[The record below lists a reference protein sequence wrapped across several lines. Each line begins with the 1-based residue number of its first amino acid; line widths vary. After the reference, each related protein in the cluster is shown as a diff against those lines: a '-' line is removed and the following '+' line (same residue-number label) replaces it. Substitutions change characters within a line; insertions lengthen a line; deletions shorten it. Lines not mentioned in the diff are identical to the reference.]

1 MTSQPVIGLSE
12 FFFTGITFE
21 PMYNADSYSIPGGW
35 IQIKTIEMHT
45 AGEPLRVILD
55 GFPEIQGTRVLDYRR
70 FIQEHY
76 DHLRTALMFE
86 PRGHA
91 DMYGVIVTPSQ
102 VADFGVVFIHN
113 EGYSTMCGHATLAIA
128 KLAVEAG
135 WVETV
140 TPVTKITIEAPCGI
154 LTAFVHVDAGK
165 VTQVRFLNVPSFVAA
180 MDQSISLPK
189 FGTIRYDLAYGGAFY
204 AFVDAQQFNLKLNSD
219 HYQELIDLGMQIK
232 RAVASAQ
239 TIAHPEE
246 ADLSFLYGTIFID
259 RPESTDAHSRNV
271 CIFAEGEVDRS
282 PTGSGVSAR
291 IAIHHARGE
300 VALNEAIP
308 IESILGTTFDCKVAE
323 VVDYHGI
330 NAVIPEVAGDAYVT
344 GKNIFTI
351 DPNDPLKDGFIFR

>member
-1 MTSQPVIGLSE
+1 
-12 FFFTGITFE
+12 
-21 PMYNADSYSIPGGW
+21 
-35 IQIKTIEMHT
+35 MHT

-76 DHLRTALMFE
+76 DHLRTALMLE

-135 WVETV
+135 WVKAEA
-140 TPVTKITIEAPCGI
+140 PVTKITIEAPCGV
-154 LTAFVHVDAGK
+154 LTAFVHMEDKK

-180 MDQSISLPK
+180 MDQKVTMPEY
-189 FGTIRYDLAYGGAFY
+189 GTISYDLAYGGAYY
-204 AFVDAQQFNLKLNSD
+204 AFVDARQFNLKLNAD
-219 HYQELIDLGMQIK
+219 HYQQLIDLGTQIK
-232 RAVASAQ
+232 QAVNSVQ

-259 RPESTDAHSRNV
+259 RPESALAHSRNV
-271 CIFAEGEVDRS
+271 CVFAEGEVDRS

-291 IAIHHARGE
+291 VAIHHARGE
-300 VALNEAIP
+300 VGLNETIT
-308 IESILGTTFDCKVAE
+308 IESILGTTFDCKVVE
-323 VVDYHGI
+323 TVDYHGI
-330 NAVIPEVAGDAYVT
+330 NAVIPEVAGEAYVT

-351 DPNDPLKDGFIFR
+351 DPKDPLKEGFIFR